1 MGPGKATREMRQTFN
16 NMGQYYDPS
25 GIRSAS
31 EEGQSFVESSGR
43 QTADNAARE
52 YVSRNMANG
61 TDSSMAGLV
70 RAQALLPALKAK
82 AEMGMETED
91 KVAALKAKE
100 GEAASTLAAQIGN
113 TRTSYLS
120 NLQGYMG
127 KMQEALM
134 RQKLAR
140 EQMTQNQ
147 NQFDASLDLDRD
159 KFDFSKDQAGK
170 DDLYKRIE
178 LMGRYGQPTGTRE
191 VVDWQGT
198 ADPTHPMMK
207 KVGVGNPFDPL
218 TYMMSSLQYGN

>member
-1 MGPGKATREMRQTFN
+1 MGPGKATREMRQTYN
-16 NMGQYYDPS
+16 NIGDYYDGS
-25 GIRSAS
+25 GIS
-31 EEGQSFVESSGR
+31 EAGANSESFIESSGR

-82 AEMGMETED
+82 ADVGRETAD
-91 KVAALKAKE
+91 KLAALKAKE

-127 KMQEALM
+127 RMQEALL
-134 RQKLAR
+134 RNDQFKKQLA
-140 EQMTQNQ
+140 QNQ
-147 NQFDASLDLDRD
+147 NQFDQTIALDRD
-159 KFDFSKDQAGK
+159 KFDFSKDQAGE
-170 DDLYKRIE
+170 DNNMRRIE
-178 LMGRYGQPTGTRE
+178 MWKRYGQPTGT
-191 VVDWQGT
+191 VDMPDWGMA
-198 ADPTHPMMK
+198 ADPANPPTR

-218 TYMMSSLQYGN
+218 MYLLGGLQ